1 MAARPRW
8 HPNGDASHRWH
19 LSTWPRGEPDPDGTS
34 SKGVSDDSKGSSLVG
49 AADDAS
55 DIGDEAED
63 DCDPTQSPSP
73 SANSRGT
80 GAFGNLETFNS
91 FKALS
96 VAFASNFILFADV
109 PNNK

>member
-1 MAARPRW
+1 
-8 HPNGDASHRWH
+8 
-19 LSTWPRGEPDPDGTS
+19 
-34 SKGVSDDSKGSSLVG
+34 VSDDSKGSSLVG
-49 AADDAS
+49 AADDAA

-91 FKALS
+91 FKARS